1 MILDEQGLF
10 SNNQK
15 VTASTASEN
24 ILDLGKREVSF
35 GTPVE
40 LLIQVTED
48 FNNLTSLD
56 IKVQTSVEED
66 FSDSVD
72 LIEQT
77 MTLSELKKGEVSAIK
92 FLPKGNLGYMR
103 LFYTVNGSAPTKGK
117 ILAGITDGVQE
128 SFHNI
133 D

>member
-10 SNNQK
+10 SKNQTI
-15 VTASTASEN
+15 TASTASEN
-24 ILDLGKREVSF
+24 ILDMGKSEVSF

-40 LLIQVTED
+40 VFIQVSETFD
-48 FNNLTSLD
+48 NLTALG
-56 IKVQTSVEED
+56 IKVQTSVDEE
-66 FSDSVD
+66 FSDAVD

-77 MTLSELKKGEVSAIK
+77 IPVAKLTKGAVANIK

-103 LFYTVNGSAPTKGK
+103 LFYTVTGSAPEKGK
-117 ILAGITDGVQE
+117 ILAGIVDGTQE
-128 SFHNI
+128 SFHNK